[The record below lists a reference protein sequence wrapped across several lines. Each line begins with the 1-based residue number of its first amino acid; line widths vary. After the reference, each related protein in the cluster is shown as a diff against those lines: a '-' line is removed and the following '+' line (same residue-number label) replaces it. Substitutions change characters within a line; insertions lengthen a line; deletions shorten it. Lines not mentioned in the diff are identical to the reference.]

1 VPLEPLA
8 SPSDKEA
15 VDVSQLSEQEVKQR
29 MKSKGY
35 EVAKL
40 EKDGRGIW
48 RGDATLKDGRRVQVT
63 LDLEGNIYSKLVT
76 PVNIWIRPLG
86 N

>member
-1 VPLEPLA
+1 MPLEPLT
-8 SPSDKEA
+8 SPSDKEV
-15 VDVSQLSEQEVKQR
+15 VDVSQLNEQEVKQR
-29 MKSKGY
+29 MKAKGY
-35 EVAKL
+35 EVAEL
-40 EKDGRGIW
+40 HKDGRGIW
-48 RGDATLKDGRRVQVT
+48 RGDSTLKDGRRVQVT